1 MASRAL
7 NPRTASRTM
16 SIWSPLGEAQFQR
29 SISTLWKATRGRPKD
44 PQCYSLALQK
54 TPDDGLLPVALEVQI
69 TNGIAFI
76 AAAKKGVE
84 FVSAVAIETPR
95 NPSDGLRLN
104 LAANEDVSQAVK
116 DCLDEIIT
124 SERTLT
130 GFQKRRPF
138 NAKMIF

>member
-1 MASRAL
+1 M
-7 NPRTASRTM
+7 
-16 SIWSPLGEAQFQR
+16 
-29 SISTLWKATRGRPKD
+29 
-44 PQCYSLALQK
+44 QK

-124 SERTLT
+124 SVSHVAR
-130 GFQKRRPF
+130 GG
-138 NAKMIF
+138 